1 MTLFAKRWMIYRS
14 YTIQCNEEIKMQVVH
29 VKIQSDSV
37 KPTIL
42 KIITESAPK
51 AIDTARELYY
61 PFPKSRDNV
70 ILQIIKTEKIGE

>member
-1 MTLFAKRWMIYRS
+1 
-14 YTIQCNEEIKMQVVH
+14 MQIVH

-42 KIITESAPK
+42 KIITESTPK
-51 AIDTARELYY
+51 AIDMVRDLYY

-70 ILQIIKTEKIGE
+70 ILQVIKTETIGE